1 MKIISLKLAVG
12 LVALIFAASIWLGLM
27 LMLRYSGS
35 SPLITLGV
43 YLSHL
48 SVFGWLLFLILT
60 VVIYK
65 LAVRNLMP
73 RFAK

>member
-1 MKIISLKLAVG
+1 MKIILLKLAVG

-48 SVFGWLLFLILT
+48 SVFGWLLFLVLI